1 MKKNSFMVLGLALG
15 LGLTA
20 CTDPHYGLK
29 KYQISDLR
37 HWEAAG
43 HPIVVEKRPETAT
56 VLGFFIGLGGFYTN
70 QPVLGVVDLL
80 FWPIS
85 ILWEP
90 WIAPA
95 YANEI
100 NYEATKHAWE
110 WKQRNSASES

>member
-1 MKKNSFMVLGLALG
+1 MKKGTFVVVLLLGLSSV
-15 LGLTA
+15 A
-20 CTDPHYGLK
+20 CSDPHYGLK

-43 HPIVVEKRPETAT
+43 QPVVVEKRPETAT

-70 QPVLGVVDLL
+70 EPVLGVIDLL
-80 FWPIS
+80 LWPIS

-95 YANEI
+95 YANQI

-110 WKQRNSASES
+110 ERNRRAAPAP